1 MATKRATRGFMKVTI
16 HIEIGEYNKITYKKE
31 VLAWMQLNY
40 PHLITFDFD
49 SHSEATV
56 ISYALDLLKQA
67 EEIIIIID
75 CFPDGNSHSLLKF
88 LDSLTR
94 QKSKSVLVL
103 YNGNDALIERML
115 SILPKGM
122 VIRDIGIASQ
132 KEKIKDFFRLK

>member
-1 MATKRATRGFMKVTI
+1 MKVTI
-16 HIEIGEYNKITYKKE
+16 HIEIGEYNKMTYKKE
-31 VLAWMQLNY
+31 VLAWMQQHY
-40 PHLITFDFD
+40 PHLSTFDFD

-56 ISYALDLLKQA
+56 INYALDLLKQA

-75 CFPDGNSHSLLKF
+75 CFPDGNSHPLLKF

-115 SILPKGM
+115 FVFPQEM
-122 VIRDIGIASQ
+122 VIKNLDVAAQ

>member
-1 MATKRATRGFMKVTI
+1 MKVTI
-16 HIEIGEYNKITYKKE
+16 HIEIGEYNKITYEKE
-31 VLAWMQLNY
+31 VLAWMRQCY

-56 ISYALDLLKQA
+56 INYALDLLKQA
-67 EEIIIIID
+67 EEIIVIID
-75 CFPDGNSHSLLKF
+75 CFPGGNSNPLLKF

-115 SILPKGM
+115 SVLPKGM
-122 VIRDIGIASQ
+122 VIRDINIASQ
-132 KEKIKDFFRLK
+132 KEKINDFFRLT